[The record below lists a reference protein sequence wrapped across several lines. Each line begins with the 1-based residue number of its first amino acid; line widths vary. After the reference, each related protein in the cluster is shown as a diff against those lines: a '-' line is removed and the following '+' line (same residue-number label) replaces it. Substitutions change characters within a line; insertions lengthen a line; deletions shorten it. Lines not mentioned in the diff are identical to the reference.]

1 MGSHYLT
8 ERERREMYLLLILL
22 VSPAFGRPSSDQ
34 LDVGEDIS
42 NQLDKIVNFTNETGK
57 LLKNSKLFEKVSDS
71 LTEAEQNIL
80 EMEAELKSLKSKI
93 PQLQDEGN
101 FFPDYNK
108 AKRYLRETRQELR
121 ELAHRTVSDVR
132 DLKILFEA
140 LDETND
146 NDNDKSKSKQSF
158 LLKISIDKMKSLMI
172 ETGERLE
179 EARKKY
185 TSATLAFDNLISSVK
200 TQNGIMEVVKN
211 ETIVNYQKDKDCTET
226 VRENCKIASWF
237 TFGLCSLIHHS
248 ENEGPLETARVE
260 LEDLQAKTDN
270 LLERTI
276 TLNQDIKDAIGI
288 MNEEIDRIDIWAES
302 AKRVS
307 KNIEEYPIESLT
319 KYQTI
324 RNHFKNGL
332 DDLIHADEIFL
343 SHSNVPHRKYANDIY
358 QKYLAQKKAQRM
370 NIAENLLEA
379 ERNIVWEI
387 GKTNYFK
394 AYNETKSHLRET
406 RQGLRELALR
416 TVTKVRDLKI
426 WLEGLDES
434 NEALTKA
441 ILKII
446 INRVKDL
453 LMIEPVESLK
463 EVNEKYNSAVETFEN
478 TKSIVTTEFKDWKE
492 IYQKFS
498 PEIGP
503 TFGQTVDVFNSILTE
518 EIDLISNWTQ
528 SAKVVSDNIDSYSEE
543 ILKEFKSLRTVFIN
557 GLSDLKNAAEKFLA
571 QPKDIIK
578 FD

>member
-1 MGSHYLT
+1 
-8 ERERREMYLLLILL
+8 MYLLLLLL

-121 ELAHRTVSDVR
+121 ELAHRTVTEVR
-132 DLKILFEA
+132 DLKILLED

-146 NDNDKSKSKQSF
+146 NENDNDKSKSKQSF

-211 ETIVNYQKDKDCTET
+211 ETIVNYQKDKDYTET

-237 TFGLCSLIHHS
+237 TFGLCSLIHHFA
-248 ENEGPLETARVE
+248 NEVPLETARVE
-260 LEDLQAKTDN
+260 LEDLQAKTDS

-276 TLNQDIKDAIGI
+276 TLNQDIKGAIGI
-288 MNEEIDRIDIWAES
+288 LAEEIELINIWADS
-302 AKRVS
+302 AERVS
-307 KNIEEYPIESLT
+307 KNIKEYPIESLT

-324 RNHFKNGL
+324 RNIFKNGL
-332 DDLIHADEIFL
+332 
-343 SHSNVPHRKYANDIY
+343 V
-358 QKYLAQKKAQRM
+358 
-370 NIAENLLEA
+370 
-379 ERNIVWEI
+379 
-387 GKTNYFK
+387 
-394 AYNETKSHLRET
+394 
-406 RQGLRELALR
+406 
-416 TVTKVRDLKI
+416 DLK
-426 WLEGLDES
+426 
-434 NEALTKA
+434 T
-441 ILKII
+441 
-446 INRVKDL
+446 
-453 LMIEPVESLK
+453 
-463 EVNEKYNSAVETFEN
+463 
-478 TKSIVTTEFKDWKE
+478 
-492 IYQKFS
+492 
-498 PEIGP
+498 
-503 TFGQTVDVFNSILTE
+503 
-518 EIDLISNWTQ
+518 
-528 SAKVVSDNIDSYSEE
+528 
-543 ILKEFKSLRTVFIN
+543 
-557 GLSDLKNAAEKFLA
+557 AAEKFIAHSKNIL
-571 QPKDIIK
+571 
-578 FD
+578 